1 MNKQLRFA
9 TLSKYPPYRSGHAKQ
24 ALWNNMA
31 LAALTGAE
39 HHQVT
44 YCGASADPEDEAGPG
59 VRVHHVKEVR
69 GNRRVPDGHL
79 LHAVGSELFRIV
91 LDNDIDVINTYY
103 IDPHAAIANR
113 AADALALLG
122 KRPIVIHSIEGSDVL
137 DSVCEHL
144 GDGSAGLLLGDV
156 IRADVLCT
164 VSDYTARQF
173 LAGAESVGGARI
185 ADWLAESIALRYP
198 GLPPAAFAQPS
209 PERLGEFRERSG
221 LRQDSV
227 LISTIGRLE
236 EEKGLD
242 TIVAMAEL
250 AADRQPAYEF
260 VIAGTGSLAERLLAQ
275 AEALPNL
282 AVTPS
287 ISSRDAQ
294 SLRAASAVGVFP
306 TRVIP
311 GFIETFCVAALE
323 YQALG
328 IPVLAGAIGGVPE
341 ATPDERSLVKPGT
354 PAADWLARIEA
365 TLDGWAERSAVAGDF
380 AANFTSAVS
389 AQRLLDLASL
399 AADRPNRSAPLKP
412 LLADD
417 YLSQWGTRRERVL
430 AEGPDP
436 AQHLGPA
443 QRAGDLGQVGGLAG
457 AGEQHPDDRRGVG
470 DRARIGVRVL
480 LVVLLPEREPEAAR

>member
-24 ALWNNMA
+24 ALWNNTA

-39 HHQVT
+39 QHQVT
-44 YCGASADPEDEAGPG
+44 YCGASADPEDDAGPG

-79 LHAVGSELFRIV
+79 LHAVGAELFRIA
-91 LDNDIDVINTYY
+91 LDKGIDVINTYY
-103 IDPHAAIANR
+103 IDPHATIANR
-113 AADALALLG
+113 VADALGLLG
-122 KRPIVIHSIEGSDVL
+122 QRPIVIHSIEGSDVL

-144 GDGSAGLLLGDV
+144 GDGSAALLFGDV

-173 LAGAESVGGARI
+173 LAGAEAIGGARL
-185 ADWLAESIALRYP
+185 ADRLADLIALRYP
-198 GLPPAAFAQPS
+198 GLPPVAFIRPS
-209 PERLGEFRERSG
+209 RETRREFRQRAG

-250 AADRQPAYEF
+250 AAEHQPSYEF

-275 AEALPNL
+275 AETLPNL
-282 AVTPS
+282 TVTPN

-294 SLRAASAVGVFP
+294 SLRAASVVGVFP

-328 IPVLAGAIGGVPE
+328 VPVLAGAIGGVPE
-341 ATPDERSLVKPGT
+341 ATPDQRSLVEPGT
-354 PAADWLARIEA
+354 PAAQWLARIEA
-365 TLDGWAERSAVAGDF
+365 TLADRTERSAIADAF
-380 AANFTSAVS
+380 AAKFTSASS
-389 AQRLLDLASL
+389 AQRLVDLATL
-399 AADRPNRSAPLKP
+399 AANRPDRSAPLKSTR
-412 LLADD
+412 ADD
-417 YLSQWGTRRERVL
+417 YTAAW
-430 AEGPDP
+430 
-436 AQHLGPA
+436 
-443 QRAGDLGQVGGLAG
+443 QR
-457 AGEQHPDDRRGVG
+457 HS
-470 DRARIGVRVL
+470 
-480 LVVLLPEREPEAAR
+480 

>member
-24 ALWNNMA
+24 ALWNNTA
-31 LAALTGAE
+31 LAALTGAVQ
-39 HHQVT
+39 HQVT
-44 YCGASADPEDEAGPG
+44 YCGASADPEDDAGLG
-59 VRVHHVKEVR
+59 VQVHHVKEVR

-79 LHAVGSELFRIV
+79 LHAVGAELFRIV
-91 LDNDIDVINTYY
+91 LNNDIDVINTYY
-103 IDPHAAIANR
+103 IDPHATIANR
-113 AADALALLG
+113 VADALGLLG

-144 GDGSAGLLLGDV
+144 GDGSAALLFGDV

-173 LAGAESVGGARI
+173 LAGAEAIGGARL

-198 GLPPAAFAQPS
+198 GLPPAAFARPS
-209 PERLGEFRERSG
+209 KETLSEFRQRTG

-250 AADRQPAYEF
+250 AADRQPGYEF

-275 AEALPNL
+275 AESLPNL
-282 AVTPS
+282 TVTPN

-294 SLRAASAVGVFP
+294 SLRAASAAGVFP

-328 IPVLAGAIGGVPE
+328 VPVLAGAIGGVPE
-341 ATPDERSLVKPGT
+341 ATPDKRSLVDPST

-365 TLDGWAERSAVAGDF
+365 TLDDRVERSAVADGF
-380 AANFTSAVS
+380 AAKFTSARS
-389 AQRLLDLASL
+389 AQRLVDLAT
-399 AADRPNRSAPLKP
+399 RSAERPDRSEPMK
-412 LLADD
+412 AAAGQTDD
-417 YLSQWGTRRERVL
+417 YLAAWRRLSLDSGSLSPRK
-430 AEGPDP
+430 G
-436 AQHLGPA
+436 G
-443 QRAGDLGQVGGLAG
+443 QRSTIFAG
-457 AGEQHPDDRRGVG
+457 RRG
-470 DRARIGVRVL
+470 
-480 LVVLLPEREPEAAR
+480 